1 MKEHKGVAA
10 ALAEACKERRCA
22 YGTSPSLR
30 RALNRRVAE
39 GTLVSPL
46 NNIYMPKETWHGL
59 DSCERSRHIAR
70 ALACLHP
77 NWVFAGLTA
86 ACMHGFDHSW
96 TAHDGA
102 IRIADLYQSG
112 RVSGQPIERVYMQ
125 EIPIDQVDGITVTDQ
140 ARTVIDCGLFLP
152 FEHAL
157 GIIDSALRQ
166 GLDTARV
173 LEQCAHLRTNHEAVL
188 HLIEHADARSEN
200 GGESLTRGTI
210 LTLGFAR
217 PELQVEFTDPSDP
230 RQTYRV
236 DFLWRLHDGRIIV
249 LEFDG
254 TRKYVDPQ
262 MTGARTVRQVVND
275 QIERDRILK
284 EAGVTTV
291 VHCFHN
297 EVIARQPLYDKLR
310 DAGVPWVGCPFN

>member
-1 MKEHKGVAA
+1 MKEHKGVTA
-10 ALAEACKERRCA
+10 ALSEARSEQRCA
-22 YGTSPSLR
+22 YGTDTATR

-46 NNIYMPKETWHGL
+46 NNIYMSKEAWHNL
-59 DSCERSRHIAR
+59 DNCERSRHIAR
-70 ALACLHP
+70 TLACLHP

-86 ACMHGFDHSW
+86 ACIHGFDHSW
-96 TAHDGA
+96 TAHDGF

-112 RVSGQPIERVYMQ
+112 RVSRQPVERIYMR
-125 EIPIDQVDGITVTDQ
+125 EIPIEQVDGITVTDQ
-140 ARTVIDCGLFLP
+140 ARTLIDCGLTLP
-152 FEHAL
+152 FEQAL

-166 GLDTARV
+166 GLDATKV
-173 LEQCAHLRTNHEAVL
+173 LEQCARLRTNHEAVL
-188 HLIEHADARSEN
+188 RLIEYADIRSEN

-217 PELQVEFTDPSDP
+217 PELQVEFTNPNDP
-230 RQTYRV
+230 RRTYRV

-275 QIERDRILK
+275 QIERDRVLK
-284 EAGVTTV
+284 DAGVTTV
-291 VHCFHN
+291 IHCFHN
-297 EVIARQPLYDKLR
+297 EVVARQPLHDKLR